1 MIRSLEEGNMP
12 DAPDAVR
19 ELLEAS
25 IPLGRYAAPTDVAN
39 LMLFLASEESG
50 FLSGSVY
57 SVDGGMNA

>member
-12 DAPDAVR
+12 DSPDAVR

-39 LMLFLASEESG
+39 LMLFLAGEESS

>member
-25 IPLGRYAAPTDVAN
+25 IPLRRYAVPSDVAN
-39 LMLFLASEESG
+39 LMLFWPAKRAAFYRVRS
-50 FLSGSVY
+50 